1 MESRTVG
8 GHTRRRSEI
17 PPSFWPLFPSARA
30 KVVFSVLLLLL
41 LLLRSVSDVQPT
53 ATERTRS
60 LDQDGVEE
68 EEEEVA
74 RSNYGTVEEEEE
86 EGNDER
92 ESGGD
97 APHPLAY
104 LSLNVYLLQPPSS
117 PPKSSDR
124 TSYLTFSS
132 PSFFAAK

>member
-30 KVVFSVLLLLL
+30 KVVFPVLLF
-41 LLLRSVSDVQPT
+41 LLRSVSDVQPT

-60 LDQDGVEE
+60 LDQDGVE

-117 PPKSSDR
+117 PTKSSDR

>member
-1 MESRTVG
+1 ME
-8 GHTRRRSEI
+8 
-17 PPSFWPLFPSARA
+17 
-30 KVVFSVLLLLL
+30 
-41 LLLRSVSDVQPT
+41 
-53 ATERTRS
+53 
-60 LDQDGVEE
+60 EE

-104 LSLNVYLLQPPSS
+104 LSLNVYLLQPP